1 MNERVTITQTGCSK
15 NIDKDACWSSRWWQV
30 STSIIH
36 THFYT
41 HAEREAWFPS
51 VGEKTETK
59 IYTVAQNHPSWRRAL
74 SGPQV
79 HWPLYLSA
87 ELKSTLFAVV
97 ILTSAQLCLVTC
109 TFLYGDMYHLFLRSA
124 ETGLHVQWS
133 GKEEATGREGP
144 GLGIWSHHFPKR
156 ISPLL
161 SLPDWVLLSSHTE
174 VTLGKGNGLS
184 TDGR

>member
-15 NIDKDACWSSRWWQV
+15 NIDKDACWSSRWWSV
-30 STSIIH
+30 SISIIH

-41 HAEREAWFPS
+41 HTEREAWFPS

-87 ELKSTLFAVV
+87 ELKSMLFAVV
-97 ILTSAQLCLVTC
+97 ILASAQLCLVTC

-124 ETGLHVQWS
+124 ETGLHVQVVRK
-133 GKEEATGREGP
+133 GG
-144 GLGIWSHHFPKR
+144 SHR
-156 ISPLL
+156 WWRTWVRDLISSL
-161 SLPDWVLLSSHTE
+161 SKVNFSFGVSAWLSSAIITHR
-174 VTLGKGNGLS
+174 GNS
-184 TDGR
+184 RERKWSIRR